1 MVAAALFARPFGVTA
16 RVAVAARS
24 VTLLISRWKM
34 DRTRRARGDP
44 LRHVVDQPVEDEP
57 NQQRQHQH
65 ERDPAGLADR
75 TGQVDLDHLSRGRA
89 VRDVPGE
96 PTGYARAVAA
106 VSGQRVRQVG
116 YAKAGGVEHRTPF
129 DGCHSTRGY
138 RRLRRQGLS
147 SALRAVKTRLYETCR
162 VIAAKPVV
170 CSRVRNA
177 AGSTGL

>member
-24 VTLLISRWKM
+24 GTLLVSRGKM
-34 DRTRRARGDP
+34 
-44 LRHVVDQPVEDEP
+44 
-57 NQQRQHQH
+57 N
-65 ERDPAGLADR
+65 R
-75 TGQVDLDHLSRGRA
+75 TGRVALDHRSRGGA

-96 PTGYARAVAA
+96 PAGYARAVAA

-138 RRLRRQGLS
+138 RRPRR
-147 SALRAVKTRLYETCR
+147 
-162 VIAAKPVV
+162 P
-170 CSRVRNA
+170 
-177 AGSTGL
+177 